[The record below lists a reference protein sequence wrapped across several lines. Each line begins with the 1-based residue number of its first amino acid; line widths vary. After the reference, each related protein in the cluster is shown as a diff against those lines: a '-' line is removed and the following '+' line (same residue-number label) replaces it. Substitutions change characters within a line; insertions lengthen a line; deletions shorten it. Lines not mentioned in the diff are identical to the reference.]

1 MSNYKNNVSQ
11 ATARAVIGREFSISM
26 LFITFSTNYCKYILL
41 AILCNCFSTGPDKV
55 KKKWK
60 QLKDT
65 YWNEKKRLN
74 EEDPS
79 GSGLDGSKRAKKRW
93 TYFDQMGFLSKLYD
107 DAEYVYITF
116 VFLYV
121 GRQLQIFLIRRVTN
135 VDDEDEEGKR
145 NASFDEEQGKTPIKS
160 WRTKEILERGNFY
173 SFSGTTFQILLT

>member
-1 MSNYKNNVSQ
+1 MWSSSLIFLLIIRSKKRANKIWSIATTERFIESVEKQPVLYYVTMSNYKNNVSR
-11 ATARAVIGREFSISM
+11 ATARAAIRREFSISM

-93 TYFDQMGFLSKLYD
+93 TYFDQMGFLPKVYD
-107 DAEYVYITF
+107 VAEYVY
-116 VFLYV
+116 Y
-121 GRQLQIFLIRRVTN
+121 
-135 VDDEDEEGKR
+135 
-145 NASFDEEQGKTPIKS
+145 
-160 WRTKEILERGNFY
+160 
-173 SFSGTTFQILLT
+173 